1 MPSLPEIIDSL
12 PSLRTTVDAHGLMAQ
27 KALGQNFLLDRN
39 ITDKIISMS
48 LAAQKLENYH
58 GAKVYE
64 VGPGPGGLTRSI
76 LKKEPEQL
84 TVIEM
89 DPRCISIMEELR
101 DKSGG
106 IMEILNQ
113 DALQYNFAAPEKR
126 PQHIV
131 SNLPYN
137 ISVPLLTGW
146 LTQISAYQSLT
157 LMFQKEVADRILA
170 PIRSKDYGRI
180 SILSQL
186 QCRITR
192 LFDLNPECFVPAPKI
207 WSSVL
212 LFLPRE
218 KTLSAEQ
225 ILKLENL
232 TAQAFSQRRKMI
244 RQSLKKYPELESACN
259 ELGISLTARPEEI
272 SPELFLKLALRL

>member
-64 VGPGPGGLTRSI
+64 IGPGPGGLTRSI
-76 LKKEPEQL
+76 LKKEPERL

-186 QCRITR
+186 QCRIIR

-212 LFLPRE
+212 LFIPRE

-244 RQSLKKYPELESACN
+244 RQSLKKYPRLESVCN